1 MSATS
6 ADSFGQMAQQA
17 LEARAVSN
25 TNWSGHNSESY
36 GRFDAIIRS
45 VGVCEPQVVGEDHGL
60 NSVAGANFLQY
71 PADVGLDCGFG

>member
-36 GRFDAIIRS
+36 GRFDAIIPFRW
-45 VGVCEPQVVGEDHGL
+45 GV
-60 NSVAGANFLQY
+60 
-71 PADVGLDCGFG
+71 